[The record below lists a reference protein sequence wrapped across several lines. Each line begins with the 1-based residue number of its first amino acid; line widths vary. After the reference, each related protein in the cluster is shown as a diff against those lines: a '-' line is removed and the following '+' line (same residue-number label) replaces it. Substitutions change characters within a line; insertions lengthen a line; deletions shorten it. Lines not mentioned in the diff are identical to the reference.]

1 MPDYPGGI
9 VLGLMLAPVWSSWA
23 WACLPGDVWASPFFL
38 QLVKTEGHC
47 TLIYLVLIRW
57 LEQGRGLVL
66 LSAFSL
72 ST

>member
-1 MPDYPGGI
+1 MG
-9 VLGLMLAPVWSSWA
+9 